1 MENLTLAVSKMH
13 CATCAQKIEKE
24 LSKTK
29 GVLNVVVNFTNEQAT
44 VTFDEQVINEKK
56 IVRIITKLGYE
67 ADISITENK
76 RQKER
81 KRTMKKVFIK
91 LFFAT
96 TLALVTLL
104 SPFYFTKLPKNFSPY
119 MIDVILFVASLF
131 VVYLGAYKT
140 LQKSFI
146 AFRELRLRPA
156 LLSGLGISVL
166 VIYTLILIL
175 FPTLHPALSRF
186 NLLSTINVMS
196 VVLLSIEWIH
206 LSYEAHFKESYE
218 TLIEIQPKRARAVR
232 HGTEMELDIEE
243 IKIGEIIKVKAGETI
258 PVDGI
263 IIEGNGTINEMMIVG
278 TINPVG
284 KTVGDEVTTGTI
296 NGKNTLVIKTT
307 QVGGSNTVNQLITH
321 LKEAKKYP
329 SFKEKNARLF
339 EKASTIIFLL
349 MALTLFIF
357 WTLWGAPLYV
367 GILSACSLLLI
378 SNPKLFRL
386 TTNIPIAYTIERLG
400 LNGMLFSGGQTLEK
414 AHKINH
420 IAFDKT
426 GILTKGVPEITN
438 IVTKEGYNEKRFLIL
453 IGSLENASTH
463 PFGEAIVRYVK
474 EQGLT
479 IKKPS
484 GVKTIEGMGLLGV
497 VDGQEVIAGN
507 IKLLEKSNVQMN
519 EELLHKAEILSKNV
533 KTPVYVAKNREL
545 IGIIGIADS
554 IKDFS
559 KEAVMMLRKGNYKL
573 SLVTGDN
580 KKIAEHIAETVRI
593 KRIMAD
599 LTQHEKTQYIAALQE
614 NNDTVAFVG
623 NGINDAPVLAQADL
637 GISSGVGNNIGLE
650 RSDLTILSDNLVHVD
665 KALSASKTVFTMIKQ
680 MFWFSMLYH
689 TIAVLLVSG
698 LSYPTFNTILH
709 PLFAPLFMGIF
720 SSWMLHKI
728 STIKEKTSFNF

>member
-1 MENLTLAVSKMH
+1 MENLTLTVSKMH

-29 GVLNVVVNFTNEQAT
+29 GVLNVIVNFTNEQAT
-44 VTFDEQVINEKK
+44 ITFDEHVINEKK
-56 IVRIITKLGYE
+56 ILRIITKLGYE
-67 ADISITENK
+67 ADINITENK
-76 RQKER
+76 KQKER
-81 KRTMKKVFIK
+81 KQKTRKLFIK

-96 TLALVTLL
+96 ALGLVTLL
-104 SPFYFTKLPKNFSPY
+104 SPFYSEKLPDTFSPF
-119 MIDVILFVASLF
+119 MIDGILFIASLC
-131 VVYLGAYKT
+131 VVYLGTYKT
-140 LQKSFI
+140 LQKSFA
-146 AFRELRLRPA
+146 AFRELRLHPA
-156 LLSGLGISVL
+156 LLPGLGISILIV
-166 VIYTLILIL
+166 YTFILIL

-186 NLLSTINVMS
+186 TLLSTINVMS
-196 VVLLSIEWIH
+196 IVILSVEWIN
-206 LSYEAHFKESYE
+206 LSYEANFKESYE
-218 TLIEIQPKRARAVR
+218 SLIEIQPKRARAVR

-263 IIEGNGTINEMMIVG
+263 IIEGSGTINEMMIVG
-278 TINPVG
+278 TVNPVE

-307 QVGGSNTVNQLITH
+307 QVGGSNTINQLITQM
-321 LKEAKKYP
+321 KEARKYP
-329 SFKEKNARLF
+329 SFKEKNAQVF
-339 EKASTIIFLL
+339 EKASTVIFLL
-349 MALTLFIF
+349 MAIALFIF
-357 WTLWGAPLYV
+357 WTIWGAPLYV

-378 SNPKLFRL
+378 SNPKLFRQA
-386 TTNIPIAYTIERLG
+386 TTIPIIYTIERLG
-400 LNGMLFSGGQTLEK
+400 LNGIIFSGGHTLEK

-426 GILTKGVPEITN
+426 GILTKGAPEITN

-484 GVKTIEGMGLLGV
+484 GIKTIEGMGLLGV

-545 IGIIGIADS
+545 IGVIGIADS
-554 IKDFS
+554 IKEFS

-593 KRIMAD
+593 KQVMAD
-599 LTQHEKTQYIAALQE
+599 LIQHEKTQYIASLKDS
-614 NNDTVAFVG
+614 NDTVAFVG

-650 RSDLTILSDNLVHVD
+650 KSDLTILSDNLIHVD
-665 KALSASKTVFTMIKQ
+665 KALSTSKTVFAMIRQ
-680 MFWFSMLYH
+680 LFWFSMLYH
-689 TIAVLLVSG
+689 CLVVMLVSG
-698 LSYPTFNTILH
+698 ITYPTFNMILH
-709 PLFAPLFMGIF
+709 PLFAPLIMGIF
-720 SSWMLHKI
+720 SSWMFHKI

>member
-1 MENLTLAVSKMH
+1 MENLTLVVSKMH

-44 VTFDEQVINEKK
+44 ITFDEQVVNEKK
-56 IVRIITKLGYE
+56 ILRIITKLGYGAE
-67 ADISITENK
+67 INITENK
-76 RQKER
+76 KQKER
-81 KRTMKKVFIK
+81 KRAMKKLFVK

-96 TLALVTLL
+96 TLALVALL
-104 SPFYFTKLPKNFSPY
+104 SPFYITRLPNTISPL
-119 MIDVILFVASLF
+119 MIDGILFIVSLC
-131 VVYLGAYKT
+131 VIYLGAYKT
-140 LQKSFI
+140 LYKSFV

-156 LLSGLGISVL
+156 LLPGLGMSILIV
-166 VIYTLILIL
+166 YTLILIL
-175 FPTLHPALSRF
+175 FPTIHSTLSRF
-186 NLLSTINVMS
+186 TLLSTINVVS
-196 VVLLSIEWIH
+196 VVLLSIEWIK
-206 LSYEAHFKESYE
+206 LSYEAQFKESYE
-218 TLIEIQPKRARAVR
+218 SLIEIQPKRARAVR

-263 IIEGNGTINEMMIVG
+263 IIEGSGAINEMMIIG
-278 TINPVG
+278 TINPVE
-284 KTVGDEVTTGTI
+284 KTIGDEVTTGTI
-296 NGKNTLVIKTT
+296 NGKNTLIIKTT

-321 LKEAKKYP
+321 MKEAKKYP
-329 SFKEKNARLF
+329 SFKEKNARVF
-339 EKASTIIFLL
+339 EKATTIIFLL

-378 SNPKLFRL
+378 SNPTLFRQS
-386 TTNIPIAYTIERLG
+386 TDIPITYAIERLG
-400 LNGMLFSGGQTLEK
+400 LNGMIFSGGHTFEK

-474 EQGLT
+474 EQGIT

-484 GVKTIEGMGLLGV
+484 GIKTIEGMGILGV

-545 IGIIGIADS
+545 IGVIGIADS

-559 KEAVMMLRKGNYKL
+559 KEAIMMLRKGNYKL

-593 KRIMAD
+593 KRVMAD
-599 LTQHEKTQYIAALQE
+599 LIQHEKTQYIGALQD

-637 GISSGVGNNIGLE
+637 GISAGVGNNIGLE
-650 RSDLTILSDNLVHVD
+650 RSDLTILSDNLLHVD
-665 KALSASKTVFTMIKQ
+665 KALSTSKTVFSM
-680 MFWFSMLYH
+680 MRNLFWFSMLYH
-689 TIAVLLVSG
+689 VIVVVLVSG
-698 LSYPTFNTILH
+698 LTYPTFNIIMH
-709 PLFAPLFMGIF
+709 PLFAPLIMGIF

-728 STIKEKTSFNF
+728 STIKEQTSFNF